1 MKIAFDGRP
10 AQRPAHSYRRV
21 LELLVVAARDV
32 GLDVELW
39 ADGELHPECVSLVSA
54 TLAFPTDGEARD
66 ASALWTPA
74 QSVMTYRD
82 GVTVSTVCD
91 VNPLLPDGRN
101 SIARWVRAHRFR
113 GRVDELSEASW
124 RVSTD
129 SEDAARRLAEAFPAH
144 ADKLR
149 VVPLYAHPS
158 LRRMPEARR
167 DDLLAELEL
176 GAGYIFF
183 VGSFRRHKNWMGLM
197 KAYAMCPE
205 TLRKDYPLV
214 FSGPVHR
221 DLPRA
226 MRLMAS
232 LGITDT
238 VRILGETPERYMAAL
253 YSGAEL
259 FAFPTLMEGFGL
271 PPLEAMQ
278 CGVPVIASDRT
289 AVPEVL
295 GEAARYV
302 DPTDLRALSDVM
314 QEVLGSPGQ
323 REQMAEA
330 GLARAA
336 EFGPRRTGEAIF
348 NILNETH
355 ESPKERTNE
364 ACRKPWRR

>member
-1 MKIAFDGRP
+1 MKIAFDGRA

-21 LELLVVAARDV
+21 LELLVLAARDV
-32 GLDVELW
+32 ELDVELW
-39 ADGELHPECVSLVSA
+39 ADGELHPECASLAAVTRA
-54 TLAFPTDGEARD
+54 LPTDGESRD

-101 SIARWVRAHRFR
+101 PIARWVRARRFR
-113 GRVDELSEASW
+113 SRVEELGAASW
-124 RVSTD
+124 RVATD
-129 SEDAARRLAEAFPAH
+129 SEDAGKRLASAFPAH
-144 ADKLR
+144 AAKLR
-149 VVPLYAHPS
+149 VVPLFAHPS
-158 LRRMPEARR
+158 LQRLPDRQR
-167 DDLLAELEL
+167 DDLLRELEL
-176 GAGYIFF
+176 KAGYIFF

-197 KAYAMCPE
+197 KAYAMCPQS
-205 TLRKDYPLV
+205 LRRDYPLV

-295 GEAARYV
+295 GEAARYI
-302 DPTDLRALSDVM
+302 DPTDLRTLAEVM
-314 QEVLGSPGQ
+314 QEVLGSRGQ
-323 REQMAEA
+323 RESMAQA

-336 EFGPRRTGEAIF
+336 QFGPRRTGEAI
-348 NILNETH
+348 LKVLREH
-355 ESPKERTNE
+355 PQS
-364 ACRKPWRR
+364 